1 MEPTSPAPRHGE
13 SAPGRNS
20 RDRERL
26 VIVMENIK
34 HLDGPTF
41 EADVIKSVQPVVVDF
56 YADWCG
62 PCRMMAPVLERL
74 AVEYAGKVTIGK
86 LDVDVNQDIA
96 ILHGVMA
103 MPTLGLFSGGRLVDR
118 LVGYPGS
125 AAPIRAWIDRNLPT
139 EAPIDIPAEAKPKVE
154 ATANPSA

>member
-1 MEPTSPAPRHGE
+1 MQS
-13 SAPGRNS
+13 N
-20 RDRERL
+20 
-26 VIVMENIK
+26 MK

-41 EADVIKSVQPVVVDF
+41 EVDVLRAGQPVVVDF

-74 AVEYAGKVTIGK
+74 AGEYAGKVTVGK

-96 ILHGVMA
+96 IRYGVMA
-103 MPTLGLFSGGRLVDR
+103 MPTLGLFRDGKLVDR

-125 AAPIRAWIDRNLPT
+125 AAPIRAWIDKHLSALTPPVPVEVTPT
-139 EAPIDIPAEAKPKVE
+139 V
-154 ATANPSA
+154 